1 MKTTIMGSYPKI
13 PAGPGPSVRTAIQR
27 FEKGQISPEQLYST
41 YESVVKR
48 VVDLAADAQ
57 CDRTTDGQI
66 RWYDL
71 FDPVVRDLDNVYSAG
86 LLRLFDNNFYVRHP
100 VVTGRLQYQG
110 GTLAAWSREAASLSR
125 IPVTIV
131 LPGLFTFLSMVED
144 KNYHNEETLLSDLV
158 DVMRLT
164 VRHLA
169 DTGIVEVQWD
179 EPALARYADRWPTA
193 FVQEAYQ
200 KLLALEGLVLD
211 LAHLVHEEA
220 VALEKAGARYIQIDE
235 PALSTRP
242 EELDLAIE
250 AMAIVTEGLT
260 AKTISHICYGDF
272 DTILP
277 GLFELPVDQLDLE
290 AANQNYALLDL
301 LARHPWPQNKEL
313 ALGVVDVH
321 THRIESVDEVKAGI
335 RRALE
340 IVPLNN
346 LLIDPDCGLKTRTWD
361 EATEKL
367 RVMAQAVQAVRE
379 EEGLE

>member
-1 MKTTIMGSYPKI
+1 MAKYLQTTSVGSFPK
-13 PAGPGPSVRTAIQR
+13 PPELMAARAR
-27 FEKGQISPEQLYST
+27 FRRGEISREQLQQAEEAATKKVMDLQEELGIDIFVHGEMERGDMVAYFAENWQGFS
-41 YESVVKR
+41 ESLPVRSYGNRYYHKPIVEGT
-48 VVDLAADAQ
+48 VALGDA
-57 CDRTTDGQI
+57 
-66 RWYDL
+66 
-71 FDPVVRDLDNVYSAG
+71 AG
-86 LLRLFDNNFYVRHP
+86 LTVASWQKAAQLTARP
-100 VVTGRLQYQG
+100 VKGMLTGPY
-110 GTLAAWSREAASLSR
+110 TICDWSFNAYY
-125 IPVTIV
+125 P
-131 LPGLFTFLSMVED
+131 
-144 KNYHNEETLLSDLV
+144 
-158 DVMRLT
+158 
-164 VRHLA
+164 
-169 DTGIVEVQWD
+169 
-179 EPALARYADRWPTA
+179 DRRS
-193 FVQEAYQ
+193 
-200 KLLALEGLVLD
+200 LVLD

-277 GLFELPVDQLDLE
+277 GLFDLPVDQLDLE

-361 EATEKL
+361 EAAEKL